1 MQFLNFSF
9 ISWIP
14 WIRISDNNSSLP
26 SAGQSPYLKNN
37 HGLIKR
43 SHTALM
49 GSRSQATIS
58 VTVFLCGSGHDLA
71 SFSPLPRISL
81 MTDLFSFSEF
91 LKQKKRKDSEMGLD
105 SFSVSHDMGD
115 VHRNCI
121 RKAVW
126 FDIADKALSISTLP
140 IYSVPGVLFSSSEG
154 QCVNMGPGS
163 PCTAPPSRFPPDF
176 PFMNQS
182 WFLLS
187 CSHILVLQT

>member
-1 MQFLNFSF
+1 MPFLTFSF
-9 ISWIP
+9 ISWVP

-26 SAGQSPYLKNN
+26 SAEQSLCLKNN
-37 HGLIKR
+37 QGLIKR

-49 GSRSQATIS
+49 GNRSQATIS
-58 VTVFLCGSGHDLA
+58 VTVFLCGRGHDLA
-71 SFSPLPRISL
+71 SPPPPGISL

-91 LKQKKRKDSEMGLD
+91 LKQEKRKDSERGLD
-105 SFSVSHDMGD
+105 SFSISHDMED
-115 VHRNCI
+115 VHRNCV

-126 FDIADKALSISTLP
+126 FDIGDKALSIITLP

-163 PCTAPPSRFPPDF
+163 PCTAPPSRFPPGF

>member
-1 MQFLNFSF
+1 MPFLTFSF

-26 SAGQSPYLKNN
+26 SAEQSLCLKNN
-37 HGLIKR
+37 QGLIKR

-49 GSRSQATIS
+49 GNRSQATIS
-58 VTVFLCGSGHDLA
+58 VTVFLCGRGHDLA
-71 SFSPLPRISL
+71 SPPVPPGS
-81 MTDLFSFSEF
+81 DLFSFSEF
-91 LKQKKRKDSEMGLD
+91 LKQEKRKDSERGLD
-105 SFSVSHDMGD
+105 SFSISHDMED
-115 VHRNCI
+115 VHRNCV

-126 FDIADKALSISTLP
+126 FDIGDKALSIITLP

-163 PCTAPPSRFPPDF
+163 PCTAPPSRFPPGF